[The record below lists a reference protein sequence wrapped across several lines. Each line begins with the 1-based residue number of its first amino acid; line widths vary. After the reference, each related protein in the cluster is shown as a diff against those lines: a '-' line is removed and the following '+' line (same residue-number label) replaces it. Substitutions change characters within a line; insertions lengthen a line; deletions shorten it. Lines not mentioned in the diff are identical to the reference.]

1 MEIVTIQLLEVT
13 FHTSMDKADTME
25 SMLKIFFY
33 LHLAGL
39 TLIGIGLYLLLLG
52 DGGQEVNGMLLIA
65 TTLGLGG
72 LMISP
77 YPVVKAIQWMHKKE
91 R

>member
-1 MEIVTIQLLEVT
+1 
-13 FHTSMDKADTME
+13 MDKTDTMD

-33 LHLAGL
+33 LHLVGL
-39 TLIGIGLYLLLLG
+39 ALIGIGLYLLLFG
-52 DGGQEVNGMLLIA
+52 GGGQEVNGMLLIA

-77 YPVVKAIQWMHKKE
+77 YPVVKAIRWMHKKDN
-91 R
+91 

>member
-1 MEIVTIQLLEVT
+1 MLL
-13 FHTSMDKADTME
+13 TSTDKLNTMD

-33 LHLAGL
+33 LHLVGL
-39 TLIGIGLYLLLLG
+39 ALIGVGLYLLLLG
-52 DGGQEVNGMLLIA
+52 GGGQEVNGMLLIA

>member
-1 MEIVTIQLLEVT
+1 
-13 FHTSMDKADTME
+13 MD

-39 TLIGIGLYLLLLG
+39 ALIGIGLYLLLY
-52 DGGQEVNGMLLIA
+52 GGGGLEVNGMLLIA
-65 TTLGLGG
+65 ATLGLGG

-77 YPVVKAIQWMHKKE
+77 YPVVKAIQWMHKKDN
-91 R
+91 

>member
-1 MEIVTIQLLEVT
+1 
-13 FHTSMDKADTME
+13 MDKTDAMD

-33 LHLAGL
+33 LHLVGL
-39 TLIGIGLYLLLLG
+39 ALIGIGLYLLLFG
-52 DGGQEVNGMLLIA
+52 GGGQEVNGMLLIA

-77 YPVVKAIQWMHKKE
+77 YPVVKAIQWMHKKDN
-91 R
+91 

>member
-1 MEIVTIQLLEVT
+1 
-13 FHTSMDKADTME
+13 ME

-33 LHLAGL
+33 LHLCGL
-39 TLIGIGLYLLLLG
+39 VLIGLGLYLFLYG
-52 DGGQEVNGMLLIA
+52 GGGQELNGMLLIA

>member
-1 MEIVTIQLLEVT
+1 
-13 FHTSMDKADTME
+13 MD

-33 LHLAGL
+33 LHLVGL
-39 TLIGIGLYLLLLG
+39 ALIGVGLYLLLLG
-52 DGGQEVNGMLLIA
+52 GGGQEVNGMLLIA

-77 YPVVKAIQWMHKKE
+77 YPVVKAIQWMHKND